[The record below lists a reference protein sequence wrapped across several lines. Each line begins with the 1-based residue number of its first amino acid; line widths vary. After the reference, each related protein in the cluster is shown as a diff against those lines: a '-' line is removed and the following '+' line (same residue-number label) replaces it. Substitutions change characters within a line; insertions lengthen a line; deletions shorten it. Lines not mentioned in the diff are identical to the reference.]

1 MDKENYAQMLAF
13 LWAYEHRSF
22 SAAARANDLSP
33 SAISKLVT
41 RLEDRLSVRL
51 FQRGSR
57 ALTLT
62 EEGAVYLTSA
72 RAVMD
77 AMAEADSLAELFPGR
92 LSGSLRIHTM
102 ATFAKH
108 QIIPWLPDFLADH
121 PDLSVTIEVGA
132 QYVDQFDHGLDVAIH
147 SGVLPDSSRVA
158 RRIGEAQWIT
168 CAAPSYLEKRSRPQ
182 TPADLLEHDCF
193 HFALNS
199 PWNIWSYEH
208 AGETTIVPIKPRST
222 FTQGDLLRS
231 LALNGGGIVRLADFH
246 IGKDL
251 RAGRLLPVLES
262 YQSRIAQPI
271 YLIYPNRKNV
281 SPRIRA
287 FIKAMEQHIALNPWT
302 IQPPAKAKR

>member
-1 MDKENYAQMLAF
+1 LDKENYAQMLAF

-33 SAISKLVT
+33 SAISKLIT

-57 ALTLT
+57 TLTLT

-108 QIIPWLPDFLADH
+108 QIIPWLPDFLAGH
-121 PDLSVTIEVGA
+121 PDLSVVIEVGA
-132 QYVDQFDHGLDVAIH
+132 QYVDQFDHGLDIAIH

-158 RRIGEAQWIT
+158 RRIGETHWIT
-168 CAAPSYLEKRSRPQ
+168 CAAPSYLERRGRPE
-182 TPADLLEHDCF
+182 TPSDLLQHDCF
-193 HFALNS
+193 HFAFNS
-199 PWNIWSYEH
+199 PWNIWRYEH

-246 IGKDL
+246 IGEDL
-251 RAGRLLPVLES
+251 KAGRLLPVLEN
-262 YQSRIAQPI
+262 YRSRIAQPI

-287 FIKAMEQHIALNPWT
+287 FIKAIEQRIVEHPWT
-302 IQPPAKAKR
+302 F